1 MQKRTFLKL
10 LSLMLLSFS
19 SHGNTNQT
27 AINNK
32 TSDKRK
38 VLVIGA
44 GLAGLTA
51 AWKLQ
56 NQGYDVLLIEARQR
70 IGGRIWTS
78 TKWADI
84 PLDLGA
90 TWIHG
95 AKNNPLTD
103 LADKAQAERLMTYY
117 AKAETY
123 NTDGQALSVSEEKQL
138 NQLRKQI
145 FKQLRK
151 AQNREDDVSIK
162 QALEPLLKR
171 FSIGSDEYRFINFIL
186 SSDIEQE
193 YSGSIEKLSTHW
205 FDNDKD
211 FRGNDV
217 LFVQGF
223 KVITEFL
230 AQQLSIKL
238 GETVK
243 EIHWHQQPLRVI
255 TQKSEF
261 LAEQVIIT
269 LPLGILQAK
278 KIQFTPALPE
288 KKQKAIQKI
297 GVGVLNKCYLR
308 FPNAFWSAKVDWI
321 EHIAAQRGVWSEWV
335 SFQRAL
341 HQPILLGFNAAERG
355 REIEQWS
362 DDKVVADAM
371 KTLKMIYGENTL
383 APLDYQITRWA
394 SDPFALGSYSYNL
407 VGASPGVRKIFAA
420 PIDKKLFFAG
430 EAAETHYFGTA
441 HGAYLSGLRVAEEV
455 LGA

>member
-1 MQKRTFLKL
+1 MQKRAFLKL
-10 LSLMLLSFS
+10 LSLLLLGFS
-19 SHGNTNQT
+19 NHGNANQAT
-27 AINNK
+27 INK
-32 TSDKRK
+32 ASDKRK
-38 VLVIGA
+38 VLVVGA

-56 NQGYDVLLIEARQR
+56 NQGHEVLLIEARQR

-78 TKWADI
+78 NKWADI

-95 AKNNPLTD
+95 AKNNPLTN

-123 NTDGQALSVSEEKQL
+123 HTDGQALSISEEKQL
-138 NQLRKQI
+138 NQLRKQV
-145 FKQLRK
+145 FKRLRK
-151 AQNREDDVSIK
+151 AQDRENDLSIK
-162 QALEPLLKR
+162 KALEPLLEKLTME
-171 FSIGSDEYRFINFIL
+171 SDEYRFINFIL

-211 FRGNDV
+211 FRGNDA
-217 LFVQGF
+217 LFIKGF
-223 KVITEFL
+223 SVITAFL
-230 AQQLSIKL
+230 AKQLNIKL
-238 GETVK
+238 GEIVT
-243 EIHWHQQPLRVI
+243 EIHWHQQPVRVV

-261 LAEQVIIT
+261 FADQVIIT
-269 LPLGILQAK
+269 LPIGVLQAK
-278 KIQFTPALPE
+278 KIQFIPELPA
-288 KKQKAIQKI
+288 KKQKAIQAI

-321 EHIAAQRGVWSEWV
+321 EYIAAQRGVWSEWV

-341 HQPILLGFNAAERG
+341 HQPILLGFNAAKRG

-362 DDKVVADAM
+362 DDEIVADAM
-371 KTLKMIYGENTL
+371 KTLKAIYGENIP

-394 SDPFALGSYSYNL
+394 SDPFALGAYSYNL
-407 VGASPGVRKIFAA
+407 VGASPNVRKIFAA

-455 LGA
+455 LEA